1 MAASFLATN
10 LETGVDHKL
19 EPGTVAAYAPPMTE
33 ADGDST
39 QTSRSRLLSVAKS
52 LFGQNGY
59 DQTSTSAIARA
70 AGTSESQL
78 MRYFG
83 GKAGLLEAIFNEA
96 WTGLGGSVARI
107 VGEAPHAREATLRL
121 LVMMMTALG
130 RDHDIAVL
138 FLLEGRRMRG
148 ATHEVFLSQGFVQFF
163 KILCGLIEKGQH
175 EGSFRDDVKPVVLA
189 SAIMGCAE
197 GMMRDR
203 LVAERSDGES
213 AFDDVSVRT
222 TFASMVN
229 GLAPSPSAAG
239 SVAEPTKS

>member
-1 MAASFLATN
+1 M
-10 LETGVDHKL
+10 
-19 EPGTVAAYAPPMTE
+19 AAYAPSMT
-33 ADGDST
+33 ATDGDST
-39 QTSRSRLLSVAKS
+39 HTSRSRLLSVAKS

-83 GKAGLLEAIFNEA
+83 GKAGLLEAIFNDA
-96 WTGLGGSVARI
+96 WTALGGGVSQI
-107 VGEAPHAREATLRL
+107 ITDSQHAREATLRL

-148 ATHEVFLSQGFVQFF
+148 VTHEVFLSQGFVQFF
-163 KILCGLIEKGQH
+163 KILCDLIGKGQQ
-175 EGSFRDDVKPVVLA
+175 EGSFRNDVKPVVLA

-203 LVAERSDGES
+203 LVAERGEGENP
-213 AFDDVSVRT
+213 FDDVAVRT

-229 GLAPSPSAAG
+229 GLAPSPTAA
-239 SVAEPTKS
+239 APEPAKK